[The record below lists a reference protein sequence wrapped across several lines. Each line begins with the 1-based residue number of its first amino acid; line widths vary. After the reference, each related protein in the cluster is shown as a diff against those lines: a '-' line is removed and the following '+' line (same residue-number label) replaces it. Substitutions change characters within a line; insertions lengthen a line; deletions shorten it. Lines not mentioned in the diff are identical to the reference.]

1 VSGEIL
7 VSRDGAVATVTLH
20 NPAKLNAVNDHMWR
34 SLKTEIESLSAD
46 DGLRCVVVRGTG
58 KHFAAGGD
66 IHEFATLRDTL
77 ERARIYHE
85 RWVGG
90 ALDTL
95 SQCRHPIVAIIR
107 GNCIGGGLEIAA
119 ACDLRICEE
128 SARFGVPINRLGF
141 AIAHGELR
149 GLLRIVSPAV
159 ALEML
164 LEGRILL
171 AEEACAKG
179 LVNRVVAEEALEQ
192 EVAATV
198 QRIVAGAPLVARLH
212 KQLVRRLSAQAVPLN
227 EEEIRGNFSYLDT
240 EDYRIG
246 YEAFLAR
253 TKPEFTG
260 H

>member
-1 VSGEIL
+1 MSGEIL
-7 VSRDGAVATVTLH
+7 VSRDGAVATVSLH
-20 NPAKLNAVNDHMWR
+20 NPAKLNAVNAQMWR
-34 SLKTEIESLSAD
+34 QLKAEMEALSAD
-46 DGLRCVVVRGTG
+46 DALGCVVVQGTG

-77 ERARIYHE
+77 ERARVYHE

-90 ALDTL
+90 ALEALTH
-95 SQCRHPIVAIIR
+95 CRHPVVAVIR
-107 GNCIGGGLEIAA
+107 GNCIGGGLEIAS
-119 ACDLRICEE
+119 ACDLRICDE

-149 GLLRIVSPAV
+149 GLLRIASPAV
-159 ALEML
+159 ALELL

-171 AEEACAKG
+171 AEEACTKG
-179 LVNRVVAEEALEQ
+179 LVNRVVAEDALEQ

-198 QRIVAGAPLVARLH
+198 RRITAGAALVARLH
-212 KQLVRRLSAQAVPLN
+212 KQLVRRLSTQAAPLS
-227 EEEIRGNFSYLDT
+227 EEEIRANFGYLDT

-253 TKPEFTG
+253 TKPDFVG
-260 H
+260 R